1 MIGLSLSSLSS
12 PRSLSSLRSPR
23 SLSSLRTL
31 SSLLALL
38 ALLTLTACTSGS
50 SSDAPGEETPDNPT
64 QPVQTEKPI
73 TFSSGLANEEAV
85 TRAEGL
91 ETVAK
96 TFKVWAYK
104 NMSYDGGSYGVLQ
117 TVIDGYT
124 VNWVQNTALTT
135 ESNTDDWEY
144 VNQQPT
150 GQLEQTIKYWDWSAK
165 AYRFFGWAPG
175 KAGENI
181 TPITP
186 QGAQETQEPQGYT
199 LTISGLNA
207 TSDET
212 IAAAPYF
219 SKLWFSNGNPADYPN
234 RRFGYPVK
242 LEFLKPFARVRY
254 LFTFADGLTLTDND
268 LSEPLFHPTATDKS
282 IAVQG
287 TVTITYPLT
296 GSGTEY
302 TWTSSPESSSSG
314 NAYLDRTQELG
325 KYDKWYTVLPM
336 KNQGTY
342 TLSVVVV
349 GGEPQTTVVP
359 AEYMTW
365 APGHQY
371 TYIFKILEGGEVVLE
386 NLQVFINDWN
396 VTDNVDHTIYNW

>member
-1 MIGLSLSSLSS
+1 MRKSISPIRLISPISPIRLISPICLIGLICLIS
-12 PRSLSSLRSPR
+12 
-23 SLSSLRTL
+23 
-31 SSLLALL
+31 
-38 ALLTLTACTSGS
+38 LTACSSGGDVAGDEPS
-50 SSDAPGEETPDNPT
+50 PTPVNP
-64 QPVQTEKPI
+64 PIPEPQTETAI

-85 TRAEGL
+85 TRADGL
-91 ETVAK
+91 ETVTK

-104 NMSYDGGSYGVLQ
+104 NMSYQGGSYSDLQ
-117 TVIDGYT
+117 TVINGYT

-144 VNQQPT
+144 VNQQPE
-150 GQLEQTIKYWDWSAK
+150 GQTEQTIKYWDWSAK

-175 KAGENI
+175 KPDEGI

-186 QGAQETQEPQGYT
+186 QGAQKTQEPQGYT

-242 LEFLKPFARVRY
+242 LEFLKPFARVR
-254 LFTFADGLTLTDND
+254 FMFIFDDAVKNTLTLGD
-268 LSEPLFHPTATDKS
+268 LKDPLFHPTATDKS

-302 TWTSSPESSSSG
+302 TWTSSPGSSSSG
-314 NAYLDRTQELG
+314 NTYLDRNTELG
-325 KYDKWYTVLPM
+325 TYDKWYTVLPM
-336 KNQGTY
+336 KTQGTY

-386 NLQVFINDWN
+386 NLQVFVNDWN

>member
-1 MIGLSLSSLSS
+1 MRKSISPIRLISLISPISPIRLISPICLIGLICLIS
-12 PRSLSSLRSPR
+12 
-23 SLSSLRTL
+23 
-31 SSLLALL
+31 
-38 ALLTLTACTSGS
+38 LTACSSGGDVAGDEPS
-50 SSDAPGEETPDNPT
+50 PTPVNP
-64 QPVQTEKPI
+64 PIPEPQTETAI

-85 TRAEGL
+85 TRADGL
-91 ETVAK
+91 ETVTE

-104 NMSYDGGSYGVLQ
+104 NMSYQDGSYSVLQ
-117 TVIDGYT
+117 TVINGYT

-144 VNQQPT
+144 VNQQPENKT
-150 GQLEQTIKYWDWSAK
+150 EQTIKYWDWSAK

-175 KAGENI
+175 NPGEG
-181 TPITP
+181 ITP
-186 QGAQETQEPQGYT
+186 QKPQETQKTQGTQYT
-199 LTISGLNA
+199 LTFSGLNA
-207 TSDET
+207 RTEGS

-219 SKLWFSNGNPADYPN
+219 SKLWFSNGNPDDYPN

-254 LFTFADGLTLTDND
+254 LFTFADGLTLTDSD
-268 LSEPLFHPTATDKS
+268 LKEPLFHPTDDQKS

-302 TWTSSPESSSSG
+302 TWDSSPESSSSG
-314 NAYLDRTQELG
+314 NAYLDRDQELG
-325 KYDKWYTVLPM
+325 TRGNWYTVLPM

-349 GGEPQTTVVP
+349 GGKPQTTVVP

-371 TYIFKILEGGEVVLE
+371 TYIFKILEGGEVVLD
-386 NLQVFINDWN
+386 NLQVFVNDWN

>member
-1 MIGLSLSSLSS
+1 MIGLS
-12 PRSLSSLRSPR
+12 PRS
-23 SLSSLRTL
+23 L

-38 ALLTLTACTSGS
+38 ALLTLTACGSG
-50 SSDAPGEETPDNPT
+50 DAPGEETPVTPDNPT

-85 TRAEGL
+85 TRADGL
-91 ETVAK
+91 ETVTK

-144 VNQQPT
+144 VNQQPD

-175 KAGENI
+175 NPDEDI

-186 QGAQETQEPQGYT
+186 QGAQKTQEPQGYT

-207 TSDET
+207 TSDKT

-219 SKLWFSNGNPADYPN
+219 SKLWFSNGNPTDYPT
-234 RRFGYPVK
+234 RRFGQAVR

-254 LFTFADGLTLTDND
+254 MFIFDDAVKNTLTLND
-268 LSEPLFHPTATDKS
+268 LKEPLFHPTATDKS

-302 TWTSSPESSSSG
+302 TWTSSPGSSSSG
-314 NAYLDRTQELG
+314 NTYLPRETELG
-325 KYDKWYTVLPM
+325 TYDKWYTVLPM

-371 TYIFKILEGGEVVLE
+371 TYIFKIREGGEVVLE
-386 NLQVFINDWN
+386 NLQVFVNDWN